1 MQTIQSI
8 SAKEL
13 RDNLATVLERVAI
26 GQQSF
31 EVYKFGTIK
40 AVINPPQIKTKEK
53 KKKINFRKLPAFGM
67 WKDRKDMKDS
77 AKWVR
82 ELRKKESMRSY
93 SLYAKSK

>member
-1 MQTIQSI
+1 MQNLQSI
-8 SAKEL
+8 STKEL
-13 RDNLATVLERVAI
+13 RDNLAEILERVAI

-67 WKDRKDMKDS
+67 WKDREDMKDS

-82 ELRKKESMRSY
+82 DLRKKESMRSY

>member
-8 SAKEL
+8 STKEL
-13 RDNLATVLERVAI
+13 RDNLATILERVAI

-40 AVINPPQIKTKEK
+40 AVINPPQIKTKENE
-53 KKKINFRKLPAFGM
+53 KKINFRKLTAFGM

-82 ELRKKESMRSY
+82 ELRKKESTRSY
-93 SLYAKSK
+93 SLYVKSK